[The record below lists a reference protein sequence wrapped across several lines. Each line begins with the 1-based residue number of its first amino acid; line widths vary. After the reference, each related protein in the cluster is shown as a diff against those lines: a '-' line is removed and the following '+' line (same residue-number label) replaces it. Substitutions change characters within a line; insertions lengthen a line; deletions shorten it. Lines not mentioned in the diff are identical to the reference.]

1 MDEEMRRRLARDA
14 GHKLKHGLPF
24 EDRLVVTTSL
34 EYSVRGVPEVQFD
47 LVNDAIEAYTDGDS
61 FDTFVQKL
69 VSGKKVDDLTTFL
82 DWLVAQY
89 GSALSQVPRD
99 EAVIAKWLF
108 KVEQVNTLL
117 EGQSS

>member
-1 MDEEMRRRLARDA
+1 MNEETRRHLAEEVQF
-14 GHKLKHGLPF
+14 KIVNGLPF
-24 EDRLVVTTSL
+24 EDRVVAVSPTDYT
-34 EYSVRGVPEVQFD
+34 VRGVPEIQFD
-47 LVNDAIEAYTDGDS
+47 LVDDAIEAYTDGDS

-89 GSALSQVPRD
+89 GSALSQEPGD
-99 EAVIAKWLF
+99 EAVIAKWLV

-117 EGQSS
+117 RDPSS